1 MNTLKKSIKKSFTSS
16 RARFFSIFLLMMI
29 GSFALVGLKVTGPN
43 MRATS
48 RDYFDQTNLFDISV
62 IGSMGIDKDDRLEI
76 EKASGEDK
84 VEYGYFKDV
93 KISNTDTAIRVFSRP
108 ETISKYILKEGE
120 DLKKPTDIIL
130 STNMRDTYKLGDKI
144 KLSEKAGLD
153 GKDVLKIH
161 TYRVVGFAD
170 SAEYMSYVNMG
181 PSSAGDGNLSGLAY
195 TLADNF
201 SSDYYMIARI
211 KFTDTENLDPYSDLY
226 RDKIEAHSQD
236 LDSLLEKQGKHRL
249 GLVKGKM
256 QDEIDKAEAKIT
268 YANDEIKDKQRRLD
282 EAKSKLAKGKK
293 DLEEANTRLESAKN
307 SLDQGRK
314 TLDEKWLDLA
324 SGKEML
330 DKGKDKLLDSKKQL
344 DDAKDKID
352 DGAYRIDSGEKI
364 LAGKKSDLEKGQ
376 AKLEKGKKDYEA
388 NKSLL
393 DEKNKELSKAEADF
407 SKKSAKIDKLRAKE
421 EELSQ
426 SITNL
431 EASKEELINK
441 LSQEALSDE
450 EKIKLD
456 QKNQELSRK
465 LAYAKEELAKLDKL
479 KESQLDENSLKQYE
493 EGKKILESK
502 RYDLDSSYE
511 KLARSKEELEAKEK
525 ILIEGQNDIEKSYGQ
540 LKAKKKDIDHA
551 KASYEN
557 SLALYQKARISYE
570 ENLEK
575 YYQGLRAWK
584 EGFDKLSRN
593 DAIYSKNL
601 AKYKQAKK
609 ELAEKEAFY
618 QDGLSEFEKKS
629 KDAKDKI
636 KTGEDKIK
644 DAKKI
649 MASLEEP
656 TYMVSSRRE
665 ALGFAGYT
673 IYQIVANIVDKLSN
687 IFPVFLYFVASLV
700 TLTTMTRFVDEE
712 RINNGTLVALGY
724 DDRDVIKKFTLY
736 GLFAGLSGT
745 LLGIILGHILLPS
758 IVYGA
763 YGKNF
768 SVARMYLKFY
778 PRISVFAIVLSLLSS
793 VLPAYLVAKKQLTEK
808 PTSLLMP
815 KAPAKG
821 SSILLERITP
831 IWSSLG
837 FIQKVTARN
846 IFRYKKRMLMTI
858 FGVAGGMTLL
868 FAGFSVQK
876 SIAGIEKSQ
885 FEEIINYDLIASY
898 KKNMDK
904 DEEKEISDLLA
915 SKDIQSHLPIHY
927 EKMTK
932 KAGKFGDKQ
941 EINLLASDRIDEVNK
956 FVDLRNRK
964 SKEKIKLNDEGV
976 VISERLAD
984 ILNLRIGDEMT
995 LLDANDVERKV
1006 RVSAITEMYAGHF
1019 VFMSDKYYKKVFA
1032 RDYKAN
1038 ADVISLVD
1046 DSLANTNKIGSEFM
1060 DKKGVKTVVSNTLIE
1075 RQTQIIV
1082 QALNKI
1088 MVLIILVATLLS
1100 LVILYNLTNINLQE
1114 RIRELSTV
1122 KVLGF
1127 YDKEVTMYIYRET
1140 IFLTILGL
1148 LLGYGLGD
1156 ILFKYILKVVPP
1168 AEVMFN
1174 PALTCTSFIIPL
1186 IIILLITIG
1195 LGLLIYQKLKN
1206 VDMLEALKS
1215 VE

>member
-1 MNTLKKSIKKSFTSS
+1 MNTLRKTIKKSFTSS
-16 RARFFSIFLLMMI
+16 RARFLSIFLLMMI

-48 RDYFDQTNLFDISV
+48 RDYFDQTKLFDVSV
-62 IGSMGIDKDDRLEI
+62 LGFMGIDKDDRLEI
-76 EKASGEDK
+76 EKAKGEDK

-130 STNMRDTYKLGDKI
+130 STNMRDAYRLGDKL

-161 TYRVVGFAD
+161 TYKVVGFAD

-181 PSSAGDGNLSGLAY
+181 PSSAGDGNLSGFAY
-195 TLADNF
+195 CLADDF
-201 SSDYYMIARI
+201 SSDYYMLARL

-226 RDKIEAHSQD
+226 REKIEAHTQE

-249 GLVKGKM
+249 GVVKGKM
-256 QDEIDKAEAKIT
+256 QDEISKAEAKIT
-268 YANDEIKDKQRRLD
+268 YANDEINSKQRRLD
-282 EAKSKLAKGKK
+282 EAKI
-293 DLEEANTRLESAKN
+293 
-307 SLDQGRK
+307 
-314 TLDEKWLDLA
+314 
-324 SGKEML
+324 
-330 DKGKDKLLDSKKQL
+330 
-344 DDAKDKID
+344 KI
-352 DGAYRIDSGEKI
+352 E
-364 LAGKKSDLEKGQ
+364 
-376 AKLEKGKKDYEA
+376 
-388 NKSLL
+388 
-393 DEKNKELSKAEADF
+393 
-407 SKKSAKIDKLRAKE
+407 
-421 EELSQ
+421 
-426 SITNL
+426 
-431 EASKEELINK
+431 
-441 LSQEALSDE
+441 
-450 EKIKLD
+450 
-456 QKNQELSRK
+456 
-465 LAYAKEELAKLDKL
+465 
-479 KESQLDENSLKQYE
+479 ESQFDENSLAQYE
-493 EGKKILESK
+493 EGKKILKSK
-502 RYDLDSSYE
+502 RDDLDSAYE
-511 KLARSKEELEAKEK
+511 KLTRTKAELQAKEEVLVVGKNELENS
-525 ILIEGQNDIEKSYGQ
+525 LGQ
-540 LKAKKKDIDHA
+540 LNAKRKDLNQA

-557 SLALYQKARISYE
+557 SLALYQKARINYN
-570 ENLEK
+570 ENLAK
-575 YYQGLRAWK
+575 YYQGLSAWK
-584 EGFDKLSRN
+584 EGFEELTQN
-593 DAIYSKNL
+593 DASYRKNL
-601 AKYKQAKK
+601 ANYHQAKK
-609 ELAEKEAFY
+609 ELKEKEGDY
-618 QDGLSEFEKKS
+618 QDGLSEFEEKS

-636 KTGEDKIK
+636 KTGEASIK
-644 DAKKI
+644 DAKKL

-665 ALGFAGYT
+665 ALGSAGYT

-736 GLFAGLSGT
+736 GLLAGLSGT

-758 IVYGA
+758 IVYGS

-768 SVARMYLKFY
+768 SVPRMYLKFY
-778 PRISVFAIVLSLLSS
+778 PRISLFAIILSLLSS
-793 VLPAYLVAKKQLTEK
+793 VLPAYLVAKNQLKER

-831 IWSSLG
+831 IWSRLG

-885 FEEIINYDLIASY
+885 FEEIINYNLITSY
-898 KKNMDK
+898 KKNMDEGEK
-904 DEEKEISDLLA
+904 KEIADLLA

-927 EKMTK
+927 EKMKK

-941 EINLLASDRIDEVNK
+941 EINLLASDRKDEVNK

-964 SKEKIKLNDEGV
+964 SKQKIKLNDEGV

-984 ILNLRIGDEMT
+984 ILNVKVGDDVV
-995 LLDANDVERKV
+995 LLDANEVERKV
-1006 RVSAITEMYAGHF
+1006 KVSAITEMYAGHS
-1019 VFMSDKYYKKVFA
+1019 VFMSDKYYKDVFA
-1032 RDYKAN
+1032 RDYKPN

-1046 DSLANTNKIGSEFM
+1046 SSLENTNKIGSKFM
-1060 DKKGVKTVVSNTLIE
+1060 DMTCVKAVVSNTLIE
-1075 RQTQIIV
+1075 KQTQIIV

-1088 MVLIILVATLLS
+1088 MILIIVVATLLS
-1100 LVILYNLTNINLQE
+1100 LVILYNLTNINVQE

-1127 YDKEVTMYIYRET
+1127 YNKEVTMYIYRET

-1148 LLGYGLGD
+1148 FLGYGLGD

-1174 PALTCTSFIIPL
+1174 PSLTYTSFVIPL
-1186 IIILLITIG
+1186 LIIFLITTG
-1195 LGLLIYQKLKN
+1195 LGLLIYRKLRDVN
-1206 VDMLEALKS
+1206 MLESLKS

>member
-1 MNTLKKSIKKSFTSS
+1 MNTLRKTIKKSFTSS
-16 RARFFSIFLLMMI
+16 RARFLSIFLLMMI

-48 RDYFDQTNLFDISV
+48 RDYFDQTKLFDVSV
-62 IGSMGIDKDDRLEI
+62 LGSMGIDKDDRLEI
-76 EKASGEDK
+76 EKAKGEDK

-130 STNMRDTYKLGDKI
+130 STNMRDDYRLGDKL

-161 TYRVVGFAD
+161 TYKVVGFAD

-181 PSSAGDGNLSGLAY
+181 PSSAGDGNLSGFAY
-195 TLADNF
+195 CLADDF
-201 SSDYYMIARI
+201 SSDYYMLARL

-226 RDKIEAHSQD
+226 REKIEAHTQE

-249 GLVKGKM
+249 GVVKGKM
-256 QDEIDKAEAKIT
+256 QDEISKAEAKIT
-268 YANDEIKDKQRRLD
+268 YANDEINSKQRRLD
-282 EAKSKLAKGKK
+282 EAKIKIDNGKK
-293 DLEEANTRLESAKN
+293 DLEEANTRLEAAKN
-307 SLDQGRK
+307 SLDIGRK

-324 SGKEML
+324 TAKESL
-330 DKGKDKLLDSKKQL
+330 SYGKDKLLGSENQL
-344 DDAKDKID
+344 DEAKAKID
-352 DGAYRIDSGEKI
+352 DGATKIQAGADI
-364 LAGKKSDLEKGQ
+364 LASKKSDLEKGQ
-376 AKLEKGKKDYEA
+376 AKLENGKEDYEA
-388 NKSLL
+388 NKALL
-393 DEKNKELSKAEADF
+393 DKKNKELSKAEEDLA
-407 SKKSAKIDKLRAKE
+407 KKSAKIEQLKAKE

-426 SITNL
+426 SISNI
-431 EASKEELINK
+431 EASKEELSKK
-441 LSQEALSDE
+441 LSQKGLSDE
-450 EKIKLD
+450 ERTKLD
-456 QKNQELSRK
+456 QKFQELST
-465 LAYAKEELAKLDKL
+465 KLDYARVKL
-479 KESQLDENSLKQYE
+479 DELKKIKESQLDENSLAQYE
-493 EGKKILESK
+493 EGKKILKSK
-502 RYDLDSSYE
+502 RDDLDSAYE
-511 KLARSKEELEAKEK
+511 KLTRTKAELQAKEEVLVVGKNELENS
-525 ILIEGQNDIEKSYGQ
+525 LGQ
-540 LKAKKKDIDHA
+540 LNAKRKDLNQA

-557 SLALYQKARISYE
+557 SLALYQKARINYN
-570 ENLEK
+570 ENLAK
-575 YYQGLRAWK
+575 YYQGLSAWK
-584 EGFDKLSRN
+584 EGFEELTQN
-593 DAIYSKNL
+593 DASYRKNL
-601 AKYKQAKK
+601 ANYHQAKK
-609 ELAEKEAFY
+609 ELKEKEGDY
-618 QDGLSEFEKKS
+618 QDGLSKFEEKS

-636 KTGEDKIK
+636 KTGEASIK

-665 ALGFAGYT
+665 ALGSAGYT

-700 TLTTMTRFVDEE
+700 TLTTMTRFVDEQ
-712 RINNGTLVALGY
+712 RLNNGTLVALGY

-736 GLFAGLSGT
+736 GLLAGLSGT

-768 SVARMYLKFY
+768 SVPRMYLKFY
-778 PRISVFAIVLSLLSS
+778 PRISLFAIILSLLSS
-793 VLPAYLVAKKQLTEK
+793 VLPAYLVAKNQLKER

-831 IWSSLG
+831 IWSRLG

-885 FEEIINYDLIASY
+885 FEEIINYNLITSY
-898 KKNMDK
+898 KKNMDEGEK
-904 DEEKEISDLLA
+904 KEIADLLA

-927 EKMTK
+927 EKMKK

-941 EINLLASDRIDEVNK
+941 EINLLASDRKDEVNK

-964 SKEKIKLNDEGV
+964 SKQKIKLNDEGA

-984 ILNLRIGDEMT
+984 ILNIKVGDDVV
-995 LLDANDVERKV
+995 LLDANEVERKV
-1006 RVSAITEMYAGHF
+1006 KVSAITEMYAGHF
-1019 VFMSDKYYKKVFA
+1019 VFMSDKYYKDVFA
-1032 RDYKAN
+1032 RDYKPN

-1046 DSLANTNKIGSEFM
+1046 SSLENTNKIGSKFM
-1060 DKKGVKTVVSNTLIE
+1060 DKTCVKAVVSNTLIE
-1075 RQTQIIV
+1075 KQTQIIV

-1088 MVLIILVATLLS
+1088 MILIIVVATLLS
-1100 LVILYNLTNINLQE
+1100 LVILYNLTNINVQE

-1127 YDKEVTMYIYRET
+1127 YNKEVTMYIYRET

-1148 LLGYGLGD
+1148 FLGYGLGD

-1174 PALTCTSFIIPL
+1174 PSLTYTSFVIPL
-1186 IIILLITIG
+1186 LIIFIITTG
-1195 LGLLIYQKLKN
+1195 LGFLIYRKLRDVN
-1206 VDMLEALKS
+1206 MLEALKS